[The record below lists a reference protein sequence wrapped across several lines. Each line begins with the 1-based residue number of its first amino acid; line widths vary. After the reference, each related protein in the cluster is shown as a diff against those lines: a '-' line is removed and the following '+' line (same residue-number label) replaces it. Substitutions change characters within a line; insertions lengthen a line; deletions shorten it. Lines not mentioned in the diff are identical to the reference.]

1 MQNSQL
7 AKKQNFNDY
16 YLTSDF
22 ETHPCGLIV
31 ESRFIFDLLPTL
43 TTTIII
49 PKNKIT
55 QLSRRVINGRPR
67 RISKQQI
74 HNVHLWEL
82 KSIGRFFSF
91 FKVHFHFFP
100 SFDNFSTIICLAKF

>member
-55 QLSRRVINGRPR
+55 Q
-67 RISKQQI
+67 
-74 HNVHLWEL
+74 
-82 KSIGRFFSF
+82 
-91 FKVHFHFFP
+91 
-100 SFDNFSTIICLAKF
+100 